1 MNKNE
6 RKEAARAVVKAIQ
19 LLPPDKQG
27 YIIGY
32 AQGVIDASD
41 KQPEL
46 VKDQAPPA

>member
-19 LLPPDKQG
+19 LLPRDKQG

-32 AQGVIDASD
+32 AQGVIDASY
-41 KQPEL
+41 KQAEL
-46 VKDQAPPA
+46 VKEQKPPA